1 MSRTLQTRFKER
13 GTRFLIYPQPKT
25 LRGFASP
32 VPVYVDMPPRTIKAG
47 PEDDALYV
55 VDAVD
60 KLAYKE
66 SRSKPPYTG
75 ARYAAAEP
83 DADGHFDHI
92 KPTDRRFLSAT
103 VYATV
108 RCVHE
113 IWEGYFGRHLPWY
126 VSDGGRRFEI
136 VPFAET
142 DTAYSGDGY
151 LEFGYPTVRNPY
163 CQNFDVVAHEVG
175 HSIGWAVIGRPEHRS
190 MAYRANDEACAD
202 LMAIVAS
209 LHFESMVDRLLRETR
224 GNLFSVNVLSRLGK
238 LGKTRQARKAFNRVT
253 MSTVRRDP
261 DPARQ
266 KYNLSL
272 PFTGGGFDILVE
284 IYEQGL
290 LAREA
295 IPVALATWSGSAGRR
310 ELRAIQREFSRHYAR
325 KRARFRSALLDARD
339 HFGRLIARAIDKTG
353 MTERSHA
360 RLAANMLHADGEL
373 SGGRYAALIRESFER
388 RGILRGAAG

>member
-25 LRGFASP
+25 LRGFATP
-32 VPVYVDMPPRTIKAG
+32 VPVYVDTPPRTIKAG
-47 PEDDALYV
+47 PEDDAVYV

-66 SRSKPPYTG
+66 SRTRPPYPG
-75 ARYAAAEP
+75 PRYRAAEP

-126 VSDGGRRFEI
+126 VTGGGRRFEI
-136 VPFAET
+136 VPLAET

-151 LEFGYPTVRNPY
+151 LEFGYPSLRRPY
-163 CQNFDVVAHEVG
+163 CENFDVVAHEVG
-175 HSIGWAVIGRPEHRS
+175 HSIGWAVIGRPERRT

-209 LHFESMVDRLLRETR
+209 LHFESVVERLLRETR
-224 GNLFSVNVLSRLGK
+224 GNLFSVNVLSRLGE
-238 LGKTRQARKAFNRVT
+238 LGKTRQARKAFNQVT
-253 MSTVRRDP
+253 MATAPKDP
-261 DPARQ
+261 DPAVR

-272 PFTGGGFDILVE
+272 PFTGASFDILVE

-290 LAREA
+290 LARDA
-295 IPVALATWSGSAGRR
+295 IPAKLAEWSGTARR
-310 ELRAIQREFSRHYAR
+310 SELRAVQREFARHYAK
-325 KRARFRSALLDARD
+325 KRARFRAALLDARD
-339 HFGRLIARAIDKTG
+339 QFGRLVARALDKTR
-353 MTERSHA
+353 MAERSHA
-360 RLAANMLHADGEL
+360 RLATHMLAADDEL
-373 SGGRYAALIRESFER
+373 SGGRYEALIRSAFER
-388 RGILRGAAG
+388 RGIVRAAAG